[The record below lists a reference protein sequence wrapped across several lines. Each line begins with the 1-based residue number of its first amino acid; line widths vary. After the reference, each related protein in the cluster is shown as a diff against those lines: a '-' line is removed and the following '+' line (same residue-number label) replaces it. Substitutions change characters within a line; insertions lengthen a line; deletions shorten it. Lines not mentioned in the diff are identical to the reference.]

1 MVLLVR
7 FVGLGEALIS
17 YVTQTIICGLTTQ
30 ANFMKLKPCLQWF
43 VRGALYLVI
52 LAWLRYLTFTVIF
65 LINEH
70 SNYWYL
76 FKMSIVTA
84 NWWNVALLEV
94 IILVGCIL
102 YLKNWFV
109 IQSISGWQNTWCMTE
124 QWQLGTLYGLKEA
137 VLGLWPLQSCML
149 LCMKTLLY
157 KSIINLKS
165 FVMPS
170 KIPFCAMSVW
180 YVW

>member
-7 FVGLGEALIS
+7 CVGLGEALIS
-17 YVTQTIICGLTTQ
+17 YITQTIICGLTTQ
-30 ANFMKLKPCLQWF
+30 ANFRKLKPCLQWF

-65 LINEH
+65 LIDEH
-70 SNYWYL
+70 SIYWYL

-84 NWWNVALLEV
+84 NRWNVTLLEV

-109 IQSISGWQNTWCMTE
+109 IRSISGWQNTWCMTE
-124 QWQLGTLYGLKEA
+124 HSGNL
-137 VLGLWPLQSCML
+137 VHCMVRKRQCWDSD
-149 LCMKTLLY
+149 LC
-157 KSIINLKS
+157 NLA
-165 FVMPS
+165 
-170 KIPFCAMSVW
+170 CY
-180 YVW
+180 YVWKLCRTKVLLT